1 MRKIVS
7 IILLVLS
14 ATAAAEDGLVIQ
26 LTIDEEASDGS
37 EKSRYINALLL
48 SYPGTSVSEFANQY
62 EVKFQ
67 IESPTNHTFDLVFT
81 LKDTS
86 TGSPYYVGAAPVS
99 VVAGESRTVKFER
112 DNRIYNIVLDTSY
125 GTLP

>member
-1 MRKIVS
+1 MKRITP

-14 ATAAAEDGLVIQ
+14 ATVAAEDGLVIQ
-26 LTIDEEASDGS
+26 LTINEETLDGS

-48 SYPGTSVSEFANQY
+48 SYPGTSISEFPGQY

-67 IESPTNHTFDLVFT
+67 VEPPENDMFDLVFT

-86 TGSPYYVGAAPVS
+86 SGDPCYVGAAPVS
-99 VVAGESRTVKFER
+99 VEVGESRTVNLER
-112 DNRIYNIVLDTSY
+112 NNRIYNIVLDTSY
-125 GTLP
+125 GKLP